1 MKRRNDPEHRE
12 QKALIDWARIMAG
25 KHPELSELFA
35 IPNGGGRSKA
45 EGGRLKA
52 EGVLPGVL
60 DLFLPVPRLGVPGL
74 WIEMKA
80 PGKGRL
86 STEQKERIEFLIGQ
100 GYAVVVAWD
109 WKYAAD
115 EIIKYLTGHPEG
127 GVVKEVGK

>member
-1 MKRRNDPEHRE
+1 MKRKDPEHQE
-12 QKALIDWARIMAG
+12 QAALIRWARLMTG
-25 KHPELSELFA
+25 KYPELAELFA

-74 WIEMKA
+74 WVEMKA

-86 STEQKERIEFLIGQ
+86 SPKQKERIKFLLSQ

-115 EIIKYLTGHPEG
+115 AIIQYLTGHPEG
-127 GVVKEVGK
+127 GVVMEVGK